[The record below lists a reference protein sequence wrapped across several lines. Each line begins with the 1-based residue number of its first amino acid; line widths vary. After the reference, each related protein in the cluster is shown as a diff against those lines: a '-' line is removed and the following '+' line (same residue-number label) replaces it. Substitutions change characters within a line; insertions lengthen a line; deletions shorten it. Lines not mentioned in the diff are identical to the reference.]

1 MSNCNSITTIGFSL
15 IVVYFTPFP
24 YYLEADASKNSNFAY
39 AGIGIGLQ
47 KSQKIFWISNGMIF
61 TYFFLKKNIPIFVT
75 YFIFSICSILYLQS
89 IYNSIFLMKY
99 FYQIREDKDNE
110 PFYN

>member
-1 MSNCNSITTIGFSL
+1 MDNSNSITTIGFSL

-61 TYFFLKKNIPIFVT
+61 TYFFFKKYIPIFLT
-75 YFIFSICSILYLQS
+75 YSIFSICSILYLLS
-89 IYNSIFLMKY
+89 IYKSITLMKY
-99 FYQIREDKDNE
+99 FYRIREEQD
-110 PFYN
+110 PMYN